1 MAAFSQSPVSRDP
14 HALFGPFQ
22 ALTGL
27 GRGLEIIL
35 LGEFTVAG
43 RRYKISRLHPRPF
56 DLIFE
61 TPVRASFV
69 SQTLAG
75 VAALDAILAEYL
87 AFIVHAHG
95 I

>member
-1 MAAFSQSPVSRDP
+1 MVAFSQSPVSRDP
-14 HALFGPFQ
+14 HALLSQ
-22 ALTGL
+22 LQELTGL
-27 GRGLEIIL
+27 GRGLEITL
-35 LGEFTVAG
+35 LDEFTVAG
-43 RRYKISRLHPRPF
+43 RCYEIPRLHPRPF

-61 TPVRASFV
+61 TPARASFV